1 MAGTPRDT
9 IDELAE
15 NFSLFDEWEDKYGY
29 IVDLGRQMDALPDA
43 EKGEETKVH
52 GCMSQVWIKPE
63 VEDGPPPRLH
73 FRGDSDAHIV
83 KGLIAIL
90 LKVYSGRTPREILDV
105 DPKEMMSRLELEN
118 HISPNRRNGLVSMIE
133 TIRGYAARLKEKQEA
148 GAA

>member
-1 MAGTPRDT
+1 MAGTPQDT
-9 IDELAE
+9 IDELAD

-63 VEDGPPPRLH
+63 IEDGPPLRLH

-90 LKVYSGRTPREILDV
+90 LKVYSGRTPSEILSV
-105 DPKEMMSRLELEN
+105 DPAEMMARLELES
-118 HISPNRRNGLVSMIE
+118 HISPNRRNGLVSMVE
-133 TIRGYAARLKEKQEA
+133 TIRGYASRLKEKEQ
-148 GAA
+148 AAS